1 MSSQGPNGPSIVL
14 QLNSALQQRDASTW
28 TQRLKRQKTYR
39 GLLNNTSNV
48 ASDILQSNQL
58 LTDYR
63 IGVADCAVSN
73 APYPK
78 LRTGQGC

>member
-1 MSSQGPNGPSIVL
+1 MSSQGPNGPSIIL

-28 TQRLKRQKTYR
+28 TQLLKRQKTYR
-39 GLLNNTSNV
+39 GLLGNTGGV

-58 LTDYR
+58 QTDYR
-63 IGVADCAVSN
+63 IGAAACGVTG
-73 APYPK
+73 PYPQ